1 MCPEEEWRTM
11 SSTPPTE
18 DAAEEAVS
26 AADQTPEQPEIE
38 AQADEV
44 TEAVE
49 MTEDVI
55 EEAEAP
61 VEAAR
66 PVAAQPTGAR
76 AIIGVPKETDSI
88 EKRIALVPETVKKLV
103 ADGHTVLIESGAGK
117 TSFFTDEDYSNVGA
131 TIVRGHA
138 AVFEGA
144 DLILKV
150 QKPTEEELALLKRGQ
165 ALVAFLQPM
174 VNLDLAK
181 ALADKGVIAFSM
193 DAIPRTS
200 RAQYMDALSSMA
212 TIAGYKA
219 VLMAADNLP
228 KFMPLLSTAAGN
240 IPPAKVLVIGAG
252 VAGLQA
258 IATARRL
265 GAVVEA
271 YDTRPAVKEQVQSL
285 GARFVEI
292 NTGSSDTQTAAGY
305 AREATAEELAAQQ
318 AELAKRSVK
327 SDIIITTAAVPGR
340 AAPRLISAETVEQM
354 AIGSVIVDLAAETGG
369 NCELTEPGKTINHN
383 GVTIIGTLNVPSTM
397 PVHASQMYSKNLQN
411 LLGVILDKQGV
422 LTLNMEDDI
431 LAGTIITTGGEVVH
445 QGTRQ
450 RMGMS

>member
-1 MCPEEEWRTM
+1 M

-18 DAAEEAVS
+18 DAAEDAVTV
-26 AADQTPEQPEIE
+26 AEQIPAEPEY
-38 AQADEV
+38 
-44 TEAVE
+44 
-49 MTEDVI
+49 
-55 EEAEAP
+55 EAP
-61 VEAAR
+61 VENLGIEAEVQEAEAEEIEEAPAA
-66 PVAAQPTGAR
+66 VQPTGAR
-76 AIIGVPKETDSI
+76 AVIGVPKETDPI
-88 EKRIALVPETVKKLV
+88 EKRVALIPDTVKKLV
-103 ADGHTVLIESGAGK
+103 ADGHTVLIEAGAGT
-117 TSFFTDEDYSNVGA
+117 TSFFSDDDYSNVGA
-131 TIVRGHA
+131 TIVQGHF

-144 DLILKV
+144 DLIVKV
-150 QKPTEEELALLKRGQ
+150 ARPTDEEMALLRRGQ
-165 ALVAFLQPM
+165 ALIAFLQPM
-174 VNLDLAK
+174 VNLDLAQ

-219 VLMAADNLP
+219 VLMAADSLP

-258 IATARRL
+258 IATAKRL

-292 NTGSSDTQTAAGY
+292 NTGASDTQTAAGY

-327 SDIIITTAAVPGR
+327 SDIIVTTAAVPGR
-340 AAPRLISAETVEQM
+340 PAPRLISAETVEAM
-354 AIGSVIVDLAAETGG
+354 ATGSVIVDLAAETGG
-369 NCELTEPGKTINHN
+369 NCELTQPGKTINHK
-383 GVTIIGTLNVPSTM
+383 GVTIIGTLNVPSTL
-397 PVHASQMYSKNLQN
+397 PVHASQMYSKNIQN
-411 LLGVILDKQGV
+411 LLGVLLDKGGI
-422 LTLNMEDDI
+422 LTLNMDDDI